1 MAEKGRRILN
11 YIRRYFF
18 QTVTLCLI
26 AGLLWCFVAQKEG
39 YHMDELL
46 SYELANA
53 EFNPWIVPTQPEGRL
68 AKFVRNEIDGDT
80 LGETLGN
87 VANVAADLMRNRGNS
102 LLARYQADVYD
113 EPVWITAKQ
122 FHDYITVDG
131 TDAFNYLSVYFNVK
145 DDNHP
150 PLHFMLLHTISSLW
164 RGKAEPFM
172 GCLINL
178 ASVLGCCI
186 LMMRLG
192 LLLDE
197 TDVFGK
203 PFPMEKQGS
212 QNGAGG
218 KKRTG
223 AWLGILSALMY
234 GLSSGA
240 VATTLLIRMYGLMT
254 FLCVALFYIHVKKWQ
269 NKEFASRNKWLIAVT
284 VLGFWTQYFF
294 LFYCICLAVVTA
306 ALLTGGKRWK
316 DLKCYVRSMVTAAA
330 IGLATFPFAISDV
343 FSSGRGVEALDNLK
357 NGVDGYGTRLAAF
370 AKILLTRMFGSPK
383 SALGHGILLLLFL
396 LIVGL
401 VWGAWREWKC
411 KRPGSMPLLLMFL
424 LPPAGYFLLAAR
436 MSPYLVDR
444 YIMAVFPFAMMA
456 CACAIFGVCR
466 LIAQGRREWMEDGQ
480 AVSRLATLANM
491 LLVIWAGILCLNN
504 LRTYDGE
511 YLYRGYSLQ
520 EQVSREYHELPC
532 ICVYD
537 GVGYYENLREFSNYS
552 RTLLIKAQEL
562 ENRNDKESLNELD
575 SVVVLTKQNADAH
588 KAQEALEQQYGLY
601 PVRRLVENSVYGDQV
616 WLYERQ

>member
-1 MAEKGRRILN
+1 MAEKGRQIVN
-11 YIRRYFF
+11 NIRRYFL
-18 QTVTLCLI
+18 QIVTLCLI
-26 AGLLWCFVAQKEG
+26 AGVLWCFVVQKEG

-80 LGETLGN
+80 FGETLGN

-102 LLARYQADVYD
+102 LLAGYQADVYD
-113 EPVWITAKQ
+113 EPVWISGKR

-131 TDAFNYLSVYFNVK
+131 KDAFNYLSVYFNVK

-150 PLHFMLLHTISSLW
+150 PLHFMLLHTISSIR
-164 RGKAEPFM
+164 RGEAEPFM

-178 ASVLGCCI
+178 AAVLGCCI

-192 LLLDE
+192 ILLDE
-197 TDVFGK
+197 TGVFGTSL
-203 PFPMEKQGS
+203 EREGQGTR
-212 QNGAGG
+212 NGAGG

-240 VATTLLIRMYGLMT
+240 VATVLLVRMYGLMT
-254 FLCVALFYIHVKKWQ
+254 FLCVALFSVHVRKWQ
-269 NKEFASRNKWLIAVT
+269 KKEFAARNKWLIAVT

-294 LFYCICLAVVTA
+294 LFYCICLAAVTA
-306 ALLTGGKRWK
+306 ALLTGGKRWR
-316 DLKCYVRSMVTAAA
+316 DLKCYIRSMVIAAA

-343 FSSGRGVEALDNLK
+343 FSSGRGVEALGNLK
-357 NGVDGYGTRLAAF
+357 NGVDGYGVRLEAF
-370 AKILLTRMFGSPK
+370 GKILLTRMFGSPK
-383 SALGHGILLLLFL
+383 SALGHGILLVMFL
-396 LIVGL
+396 LITGL
-401 VWGAWREWKC
+401 VWGAWREWKQ
-411 KRPGSMPLLLMFL
+411 KRLCSGALLWMFL

-456 CACAIFGVCR
+456 CACVIMGVCR
-466 LIAQGRREWMEDGQ
+466 LIAQGRRDWMEDGQ
-480 AVSRLATLANM
+480 TVSRLSTLANM
-491 LLVIWAGILCLNN
+491 LLVVWAGILCLNN

-511 YLYRGYSLQ
+511 YLYRGYSQQ
-520 EQVSREYHELPC
+520 EQVSREYQELSC

-537 GVGYYENLREFSNYS
+537 GVGYYENLLEFSNYG
-552 RTLLIKAQEL
+552 RTLLTKVEEL
-562 ENRNDKESLNELD
+562 ENRSDKESLEELD
-575 SVVVLTKQNADAH
+575 RVVVLTKQNADAQ
-588 KAQEALEQQYGLY
+588 KAQAVLEEQYGLY
-601 PVRRLVENSVYGDQV
+601 PVQQLVESSVYGDQV